1 MCVAC
6 CAEVLRAV
14 LVLVSVFF
22 FSLFFSAS
30 GKVLSTSDILALRSR
45 LSLPLGHYHDGG
57 SSSSFSNSST
67 KIAPLPSPLEGPSS
81 AG

>member
-1 MCVAC
+1 MWHA
-6 CAEVLRAV
+6 ALRFYA
-14 LVLVSVFF
+14 LFLFAFRFFFLVFF
-22 FSLFFSAS
+22 CFRKSAKYM
-30 GKVLSTSDILALRSR
+30 GYLALRSR

-67 KIAPLPSPLEGPSS
+67 KIDPLPYPLEEPSS

>member
-1 MCVAC
+1 MRRKREVVCVAC

-22 FSLFFSAS
+22 FCFFLLPECAKYM
-30 GKVLSTSDILALRSR
+30 GYLALRSR

-57 SSSSFSNSST
+57 SSSFSNSST
-67 KIAPLPSPLEGPSS
+67 KIDPLPPR
-81 AG
+81 

>member
-1 MCVAC
+1 MAC

-22 FSLFFSAS
+22 FVVFFCFRKSAKYM
-30 GKVLSTSDILALRSR
+30 GYLALRSR

-67 KIAPLPSPLEGPSS
+67 KIAPLPFS
-81 AG
+81 A